1 MQLSGLELERVYAY
15 PRTKP
20 LSGDELGL
28 LGYLQRTEG
37 LPALP
42 PPVNNPDNPLRYPGA
57 PWSGKDIFNTR
68 DILNRRANKIIAK
81 NKVETKSFARQVL
94 IHLGFTLP
102 EIIER
107 AQAQAGMAGLD
118 QVAPPTTARE
128 PVLLTSDLTARTL
141 AAPATL
147 APQMDIAKY
156 IPWLLLAL
164 SVVRTFKGKR

>member
-57 PWSGKDIFNTR
+57 PWSGKDIF
-68 DILNRRANKIIAK
+68 
-81 NKVETKSFARQVL
+81 
-94 IHLGFTLP
+94 
-102 EIIER
+102 
-107 AQAQAGMAGLD
+107 
-118 QVAPPTTARE
+118 
-128 PVLLTSDLTARTL
+128 
-141 AAPATL
+141 
-147 APQMDIAKY
+147 
-156 IPWLLLAL
+156 
-164 SVVRTFKGKR
+164 